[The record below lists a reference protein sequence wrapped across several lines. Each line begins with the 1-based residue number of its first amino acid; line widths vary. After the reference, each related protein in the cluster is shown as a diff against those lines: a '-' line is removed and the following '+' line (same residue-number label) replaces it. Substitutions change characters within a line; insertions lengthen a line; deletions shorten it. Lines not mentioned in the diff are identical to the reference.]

1 MTDPKRINPIEQIFF
16 ELRRI
21 RRELDALSE
30 FIATEMES
38 DQFAKPKSKGMIDP
52 RTNRPFKTKQ

>member
-21 RRELDALSE
+21 RRNLDALSE
-30 FIATEMES
+30 FVATEMES
-38 DQFAKPKSKGMIDP
+38 DQLAKPKSLGMIDP
-52 RTNRPFKTKQ
+52 RTGKLFRSKD